1 MSRPLGHDGQR
12 ITRSPRRSSEAGEA
26 SGEVV
31 NPSWRDFWQ
40 VHPAC
45 GVFPQMNADELRKLA
60 DDIQAYG
67 IRVTIQTRTAE
78 DGQLYVIDGRNRLD
92 ACELLSW
99 HLVDERGE
107 WRGKIME
114 HIEYKRANHR
124 EIVEQVVSFNLQRRH
139 LDESQRAMTAAELA
153 NMKKG
158 KPGKCSNLSIKPV
171 SQSEAA
177 ALFDVSR
184 TSVQTA
190 KRVLDEAPAK
200 IVKAVKT
207 GKLSVSK
214 ALQSIK
220 PKPDKKEQQ
229 AERLAELERQ
239 QADRIE
245 QIHAMFYWGTLSQDQ
260 RERFIN
266 KLKAGV
272 DVWRASARR

>member
-1 MSRPLGHDGQR
+1 MSSPLQQDGQR
-12 ITRSPRRSSEAGEA
+12 LKHSPTRSGESSEA
-26 SGEVV
+26 SGEIVKS
-31 NPSWRDFWQ
+31 SWRDFWK

-45 GVFPQMNADELRKLA
+45 DVFPPMNADELRKLA
-60 DDIQAYG
+60 DDIQAHG

-92 ACELLSW
+92 ACELLGW

-171 SQSEAA
+171 SQPEAA

-190 KRVLDEAPAK
+190 KKVLDEAPAE
-200 IVKAVKT
+200 IVKAVKS
-207 GKLSVSK
+207 GKLAVSK

-220 PKPDKKEQQ
+220 PKHF
-229 AERLAELERQ
+229 ASVTAF
-239 QADRIE
+239 
-245 QIHAMFYWGTLSQDQ
+245 M
-260 RERFIN
+260 RER
-266 KLKAGV
+266 
-272 DVWRASARR
+272 RP